1 MLNPVSTQPDLT
13 QILIQQVDA
22 CLQKAGR
29 HFNRTFQC
37 DQVRL
42 DIRGATAGQ
51 YRHQRRGRSLLAPEL
66 RFNPVLLQRYQ
77 SLYLDEVVPHEC
89 AHLVAYALFG
99 LNIRPHGPEWQSI
112 MREVYEREP
121 TVKHNY
127 EVDRRPRTQ
136 IEYRCACPERSHHL
150 SMIRHNKIRRGQMR
164 YVCRECRSE
173 LMLQGEGK

>member
-1 MLNPVSTQPDLT
+1 MSKPELLDADLS
-13 QILIQQVDA
+13 QQLQQRVDL
-22 CLQKAGR
+22 CLQRAEQ

-66 RFNPVLLQRYQ
+66 RFNPALLQRYQ
-77 SLYLDEVVPHEC
+77 AIYIEEVVPHEC

-127 EVDRRPRTQ
+127 EVDRRERTQ
-136 IEYRCACPERSHHL
+136 IEYRCSCPERSHHL

-164 YVCRECRSE
+164 YVCRECRQE
-173 LMLQGEGK
+173 LKLLG